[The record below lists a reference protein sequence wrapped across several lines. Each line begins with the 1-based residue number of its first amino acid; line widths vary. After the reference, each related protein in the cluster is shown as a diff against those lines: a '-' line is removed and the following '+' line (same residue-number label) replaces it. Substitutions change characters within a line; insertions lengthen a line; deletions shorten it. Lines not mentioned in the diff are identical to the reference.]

1 MVTLKDILHRCNVPL
16 STVSKALK
24 DSPEIGKETIV
35 MVQEMAEEMGY
46 HPHSAARA
54 LKTNRAYN
62 IGVIF

>member
-1 MVTLKDILHRCNVPL
+1 MVTLKDISHRCNVPL

-46 HPHSAARA
+46 HPIRQPEP
-54 LKTNRAYN
+54 LKQTGPT
-62 IGVIF
+62 ISV